1 MIQLKLK
8 FLYFLTSLNIM
19 DEPSEPNLNI
29 YIFVEPNLNN
39 SLLNFFSLLGGVW
52 IHVAFVPSAF
62 PAFSLFFFFCCSTH
76 FRGQQLLFMHC
87 SWTVTATFDYFN
99 PQISLFINFF
109 IKNGSHGTIH
119 TFKNYFTTVFSVFS
133 FSKINSI
140 QTDL

>member
-1 MIQLKLK
+1 MKLK
-8 FLYFLTSLNIM
+8 FLYFLTILNIM

-52 IHVAFVPSAF
+52 IRVAFVSSAF
-62 PAFSLFFFFCCSTH
+62 LAFSHFFFFCCNTH
-76 FRGQQLLFMHC
+76 FRGQRLLFMHC
-87 SWTVTATFDYFN
+87 SWTITATFDNFN

-109 IKNGSHGTIH
+109 IKNESHGTIYI
-119 TFKNYFTTVFSVFS
+119 FKNYFIIVFSVFS
-133 FSKINSI
+133 FRKINSI